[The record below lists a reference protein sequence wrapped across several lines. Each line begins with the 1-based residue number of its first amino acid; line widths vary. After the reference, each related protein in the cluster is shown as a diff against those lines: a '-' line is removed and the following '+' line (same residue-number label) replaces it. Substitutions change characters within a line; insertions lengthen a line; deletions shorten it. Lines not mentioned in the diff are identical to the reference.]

1 MINRKAKRRAVTRVD
16 ERAML
21 AALKDG
27 DEGRAGLVHGA
38 LRGVCVRA
46 IIERMLLPGLPRSDA
61 EEALADVFISLWR
74 SAKQVPEG
82 AVRPY
87 IAAMARNRARDA
99 LRARHAELPLE
110 EEAELEIPGRSP
122 EQALTESE
130 TRERTRRAVET
141 PWESPTGRYS
151 CGTTITSRAWRT

>member
-1 MINRKAKRRAVTRVD
+1 
-16 ERAML
+16 
-21 AALKDG
+21 
-27 DEGRAGLVHGA
+27 
-38 LRGVCVRA
+38 
-46 IIERMLLPGLPRSDA
+46 MLLPGLPRSDA

-110 EEAELEIPGRSP
+110 EAELEIPGRSP

-130 TRERTRRAVET
+130 TRERTRRRWT

>member
-1 MINRKAKRRAVTRVD
+1 MD

-27 DEGRAGLVHGA
+27 DEGALGWFMERYAGYA
-38 LRGVCVRA
+38 YA

-110 EEAELEIPGRSP
+110 EAELERIGAFAAAAASFSTQRRGGIPSIVP
-122 EQALTESE
+122 EE
-130 TRERTRRAVET
+130 TVRRALG
-141 PWESPTGRYS
+141 WEADGQ
-151 CGTTITSRAWRT
+151 